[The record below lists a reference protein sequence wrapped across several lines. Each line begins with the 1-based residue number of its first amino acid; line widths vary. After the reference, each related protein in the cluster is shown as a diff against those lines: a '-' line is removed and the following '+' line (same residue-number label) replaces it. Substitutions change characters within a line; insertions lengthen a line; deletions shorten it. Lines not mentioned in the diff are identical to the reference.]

1 MGRWNDLKGILSAAA
16 RLSSVTAD
24 ACDLVTAA
32 RRLRSAPPRVCPH
45 RQPSAARSDARAA
58 PTQACTVNH
67 RRIEHRSMVTPAAS
81 EVETRLPASPLQ
93 LWASPAQAKQTL
105 LQKRRRVDAPRAHI
119 LGLPSRRARVKAEP
133 TSCRRGGCGW
143 AAGRPVAGARQ
154 AVARRRRSA
163 CYKFGVAVRFLSPV
177 RKATIPGKGC
187 GSWVD
192 GNRRTRPTSPQTV
205 PRLAAMTATRPQLV
219 CVWPSLSG
227 VNTPTRSSVTVSLNL
242 RRARRTSTA
251 LSVACSSLRQKPGE
265 QLLCCSHTLHS

>member
-163 CYKFGVAVRFLSPV
+163 CYKFGVRVRFLLRV
-177 RKATIPGKGC
+177 RIASIRGKKQEHNAI
-187 GSWVD
+187 SHMTSD
-192 GNRRTRPTSPQTV
+192 PTSAILTLGPSGGC
-205 PRLAAMTATRPQLV
+205 PRRLALRGRALGPLH
-219 CVWPSLSG
+219 PS
-227 VNTPTRSSVTVSLNL
+227 
-242 RRARRTSTA
+242 RRIM
-251 LSVACSSLRQKPGE
+251 
-265 QLLCCSHTLHS
+265 

>member
-133 TSCRRGGCGW
+133 TSCRRGGWLGC
-143 AAGRPVAGARQ
+143 RQ
-154 AVARRRRSA
+154 ACGRRSA
-163 CYKFGVAVRFLSPV
+163 S
-177 RKATIPGKGC
+177 C
-187 GSWVD
+187 GAA
-192 GNRRTRPTSPQTV
+192 PAQ
-205 PRLAAMTATRPQLV
+205 RLLQI
-219 CVWPSLSG
+219 
-227 VNTPTRSSVTVSLNL
+227 
-242 RRARRTSTA
+242 RRASQISFA
-251 LSVACSSLRQKPGE
+251 SQNSVN
-265 QLLCCSHTLHS
+265 

>member
-163 CYKFGVAVRFLSPV
+163 CYKFGEPVRFLWRV
-177 RKATIPGKGC
+177 RIASIPG
-187 GSWVD
+187 SSAD
-192 GNRRTRPTSPQTV
+192 GLHPSPGGGQKYLPVGHGRLWPDPRPRV
-205 PRLAAMTATRPQLV
+205 
-219 CVWPSLSG
+219 
-227 VNTPTRSSVTVSLNL
+227 
-242 RRARRTSTA
+242 RA
-251 LSVACSSLRQKPGE
+251 
-265 QLLCCSHTLHS
+265 

>member
-16 RLSSVTAD
+16 RLSSVTADACDLVTAD

-163 CYKFGVAVRFLSPV
+163 CYKFGVPVRFLSRV
-177 RKATIPGKGC
+177 RK
-187 GSWVD
+187 GS
-192 GNRRTRPTSPQTV
+192 TR
-205 PRLAAMTATRPQLV
+205 
-219 CVWPSLSG
+219 G
-227 VNTPTRSSVTVSLNL
+227 
-242 RRARRTSTA
+242 
-251 LSVACSSLRQKPGE
+251 SSLLF
-265 QLLCCSHTLHS
+265 LL

>member
-1 MGRWNDLKGILSAAA
+1 M
-16 RLSSVTAD
+16 
-24 ACDLVTAA
+24 
-32 RRLRSAPPRVCPH
+32 CPH

-163 CYKFGVAVRFLSPV
+163 CYKFGEGVRFLLRV
-177 RKATIPGKGC
+177 RIASIRVALSIQGYHLDLSTGAC
-187 GSWVD
+187 GAV
-192 GNRRTRPTSPQTV
+192 
-205 PRLAAMTATRPQLV
+205 L
-219 CVWPSLSG
+219 
-227 VNTPTRSSVTVSLNL
+227 RSCCSNL
-242 RRARRTSTA
+242 R
-251 LSVACSSLRQKPGE
+251 
-265 QLLCCSHTLHS
+265 TLPPSCGRPSPSPRH

>member
-133 TSCRRGGCGW
+133 TSCRRGECGW

-154 AVARRRRSA
+154 AVARRWRSA
-163 CYKFGVAVRFLSPV
+163 CYKFGVAVRFLWRV
-177 RKATIPGKGC
+177 RKGSIRGTLNDKTIGHSRP
-187 GSWVD
+187 VPP
-192 GNRRTRPTSPQTV
+192 TRPTT
-205 PRLAAMTATRPQLV
+205 RLD
-219 CVWPSLSG
+219 
-227 VNTPTRSSVTVSLNL
+227 
-242 RRARRTSTA
+242 
-251 LSVACSSLRQKPGE
+251 
-265 QLLCCSHTLHS
+265 

>member
-163 CYKFGVAVRFLSPV
+163 CYKFGVPVRFLWRVRIASIRGKPRTSAESVLSDGATGGEPLARMHACCSRGHGRNDASPAALT
-177 RKATIPGKGC
+177 RARALR
-187 GSWVD
+187 D
-192 GNRRTRPTSPQTV
+192 GN
-205 PRLAAMTATRPQLV
+205 A
-219 CVWPSLSG
+219 
-227 VNTPTRSSVTVSLNL
+227 RSSRPPRQPL
-242 RRARRTSTA
+242 STPPA
-251 LSVACSSLRQKPGE
+251 YR
-265 QLLCCSHTLHS
+265 

>member
-1 MGRWNDLKGILSAAA
+1 M
-16 RLSSVTAD
+16 
-24 ACDLVTAA
+24 
-32 RRLRSAPPRVCPH
+32 RSAPPRVCPH

-154 AVARRRRSA
+154 AVARRRRSV
-163 CYKFGVAVRFLSPV
+163 CYKFGVQVRFLSRV
-177 RKATIPGKGC
+177 RIASIRGIPGFFQ
-187 GSWVD
+187 VYPQ
-192 GNRRTRPTSPQTV
+192 NTRYFADLADFGPKPASDSAQSPE
-205 PRLAAMTATRPQLV
+205 
-219 CVWPSLSG
+219 
-227 VNTPTRSSVTVSLNL
+227 NL
-242 RRARRTSTA
+242 M
-251 LSVACSSLRQKPGE
+251 VFPGK
-265 QLLCCSHTLHS
+265 

>member
-154 AVARRRRSA
+154 AVARRWRSA
-163 CYKFGVAVRFLSPV
+163 CYKFGVRVRFLLRV
-177 RKATIPGKGC
+177 RIAS
-187 GSWVD
+187 SWVRSCAFMSIR
-192 GNRRTRPTSPQTV
+192 GRIRRRES
-205 PRLAAMTATRPQLV
+205 
-219 CVWPSLSG
+219 
-227 VNTPTRSSVTVSLNL
+227 
-242 RRARRTSTA
+242 
-251 LSVACSSLRQKPGE
+251 
-265 QLLCCSHTLHS
+265 

>member
-163 CYKFGVAVRFLSPV
+163 CYKFGCELDFFCES
-177 RKATIPGKGC
+177 
-187 GSWVD
+187 
-192 GNRRTRPTSPQTV
+192 
-205 PRLAAMTATRPQLV
+205 
-219 CVWPSLSG
+219 
-227 VNTPTRSSVTVSLNL
+227 
-242 RRARRTSTA
+242 
-251 LSVACSSLRQKPGE
+251 E
-265 QLLCCSHTLHS
+265 

>member
-163 CYKFGVAVRFLSPV
+163 LLQFFFELDFVVNKRRHTQHDV
-177 RKATIPGKGC
+177 KHTIARTAPHLAPAPAAPPTPAPPRWERDEEMGQ
-187 GSWVD
+187 
-192 GNRRTRPTSPQTV
+192 RRRSHEH
-205 PRLAAMTATRPQLV
+205 
-219 CVWPSLSG
+219 VWE
-227 VNTPTRSSVTVSLNL
+227 VSLM
-242 RRARRTSTA
+242 RHAARR
-251 LSVACSSLRQKPGE
+251 LSLDP
-265 QLLCCSHTLHS
+265 

>member
-154 AVARRRRSA
+154 AVARRQRSA
-163 CYKFGVAVRFLSPV
+163 CYKFGGPVTNSKAGRGHEKCADPSSGGRSARRDSVPADEVFL
-177 RKATIPGKGC
+177 A
-187 GSWVD
+187 GS
-192 GNRRTRPTSPQTV
+192 
-205 PRLAAMTATRPQLV
+205 TARIA
-219 CVWPSLSG
+219 
-227 VNTPTRSSVTVSLNL
+227 SSIDT
-242 RRARRTSTA
+242 RRARPPLAAAARAAGSRQRLAGCRIGEYRTS
-251 LSVACSSLRQKPGE
+251 GM
-265 QLLCCSHTLHS
+265 

>member
-45 RQPSAARSDARAA
+45 RQSSAACSRRESRSY
-58 PTQACTVNH
+58 TQACTVNH
-67 RRIEHRSMVTPAAS
+67 RRIEHRPMVTPAAS

-163 CYKFGVAVRFLSPV
+163 CYKFGAPVRFLLRV
-177 RKATIPGKGC
+177 RIA
-187 GSWVD
+187 
-192 GNRRTRPTSPQTV
+192 
-205 PRLAAMTATRPQLV
+205 
-219 CVWPSLSG
+219 
-227 VNTPTRSSVTVSLNL
+227 
-242 RRARRTSTA
+242 
-251 LSVACSSLRQKPGE
+251 
-265 QLLCCSHTLHS
+265 

>member
-105 LQKRRRVDAPRAHI
+105 LQKWRRVDAPRAHI

-133 TSCRRGGCGW
+133 TSCRRGEVWLGC
-143 AAGRPVAGARQ
+143 RQ
-154 AVARRRRSA
+154 ACGRRSA
-163 CYKFGVAVRFLSPV
+163 SCGAAPAQRLLQIPRIQISFASQNGQYGVT
-177 RKATIPGKGC
+177 K
-187 GSWVD
+187 
-192 GNRRTRPTSPQTV
+192 
-205 PRLAAMTATRPQLV
+205 
-219 CVWPSLSG
+219 
-227 VNTPTRSSVTVSLNL
+227 SST
-242 RRARRTSTA
+242 
-251 LSVACSSLRQKPGE
+251 
-265 QLLCCSHTLHS
+265 

>member
-163 CYKFGVAVRFLSPV
+163 CYKFGVTVRFLWRV
-177 RKATIPGKGC
+177 RKGSIRGKG
-187 GSWVD
+187 S
-192 GNRRTRPTSPQTV
+192 
-205 PRLAAMTATRPQLV
+205 
-219 CVWPSLSG
+219 
-227 VNTPTRSSVTVSLNL
+227 
-242 RRARRTSTA
+242 
-251 LSVACSSLRQKPGE
+251 
-265 QLLCCSHTLHS
+265 

>member
-133 TSCRRGGCGW
+133 TSCRRGD
-143 AAGRPVAGARQ
+143 VAGLQ
-154 AVARRRRSA
+154 AGLWPA
-163 CYKFGVAVRFLSPV
+163 L
-177 RKATIPGKGC
+177 GKLWRGAGAALVTNSGC
-187 GSWVD
+187 ESD
-192 GNRRTRPTSPQTV
+192 FFRES
-205 PRLAAMTATRPQLV
+205 
-219 CVWPSLSG
+219 
-227 VNTPTRSSVTVSLNL
+227 
-242 RRARRTSTA
+242 
-251 LSVACSSLRQKPGE
+251 E
-265 QLLCCSHTLHS
+265 

>member
-105 LQKRRRVDAPRAHI
+105 LQKWRRVDAPRAHI
-119 LGLPSRRARVKAEP
+119 LGLP
-133 TSCRRGGCGW
+133 W
-143 AAGRPVAGARQ
+143 LGARESCVTV
-154 AVARRRRSA
+154 ALRHMIFFFVARRRNA
-163 CYKFGVAVRFLSPV
+163 GVDYVMSSRHAIMSCTTDIGDHNMLN
-177 RKATIPGKGC
+177 G
-187 GSWVD
+187 
-192 GNRRTRPTSPQTV
+192 
-205 PRLAAMTATRPQLV
+205 
-219 CVWPSLSG
+219 PSYF
-227 VNTPTRSSVTVSLNL
+227 
-242 RRARRTSTA
+242 
-251 LSVACSSLRQKPGE
+251 
-265 QLLCCSHTLHS
+265 

>member
-93 LWASPAQAKQTL
+93 LWASPAQGKQTL

-163 CYKFGVAVRFLSPV
+163 CYKFGVPVRFLWRV
-177 RKATIPGKGC
+177 RK
-187 GSWVD
+187 GSIR
-192 GNRRTRPTSPQTV
+192 G
-205 PRLAAMTATRPQLV
+205 M
-219 CVWPSLSG
+219 G
-227 VNTPTRSSVTVSLNL
+227 
-242 RRARRTSTA
+242 
-251 LSVACSSLRQKPGE
+251 
-265 QLLCCSHTLHS
+265 

>member
-1 MGRWNDLKGILSAAA
+1 MAASVTIHEAPCGFFWRLSLVAVCLASTPHPGYPSRGTHCEERLFRPILWSKRPRDSAAA

-163 CYKFGVAVRFLSPV
+163 CYKFAVRVRFLSRV
-177 RKATIPGKGC
+177 RIA
-187 GSWVD
+187 S
-192 GNRRTRPTSPQTV
+192 TRG
-205 PRLAAMTATRPQLV
+205 R
-219 CVWPSLSG
+219 G
-227 VNTPTRSSVTVSLNL
+227 
-242 RRARRTSTA
+242 
-251 LSVACSSLRQKPGE
+251 
-265 QLLCCSHTLHS
+265 